1 MRNTKANIKRR
12 AICAINETKTE
23 KDVPSSVLHQVRV
36 ACGIIPPEAITPPEG
51 FHPAS
56 YWQKAWKL
64 SKPTAY
70 QYLHAAVRHKILETR
85 RFPAIKTGGRP
96 AFYWRAIR

>member
-1 MRNTKANIKRR
+1 MRNTKTTKRR
-12 AICAINETKTE
+12 SNCAPETTIDPKAILKRI
-23 KDVPSSVLHQVRV
+23 RV
-36 ACGIIPPEAITPPEG
+36 ACGIIVPDDQKPPEG

-56 YWQKAWKL
+56 YWMKKWNL

-85 RFPAIKTGGRP
+85 RFDAIKTGGRP
-96 AFYWRAIR
+96 SHYWKAVR